1 MKRISICTML
11 AALLLGGCAKT
22 TESGEYDNEVRYLTA
37 WLKIEHPELEEAHGI
52 KISRDPESGLPPK
65 TGRGVYLLSET
76 EGTGEKLAEKGNY
89 VRVSYIAMSLDGS
102 ISSYT
107 EKETAEKL
115 GKYEAPNFYGPHLIS
130 IAGGANYAGVID
142 AVAGMKVGGER
153 TVLVPKWLMSTQDND
168 SEEAYLSSS
177 SSASNTIYKIRLV
190 EIIEDV
196 NKYQVDAI
204 EKYLRENVVGKLT
217 TDKGPATMPDTT
229 ATIGAC
235 KGFYFIPVTD
245 TTGHRTFPTDTTV
258 KINYTGRRLDE
269 QAFDTTIERTA
280 KDNDIWSSSK
290 TYATQSVSW
299 GEKFSDLKMGSSS
312 LISGFSKTLW
322 QMNKG
327 KGIGIF
333 WSDLGYGSSG
343 SGSMIPG
350 YAPLIFEIEIVSG
363 EEKK

>member
-1 MKRISICTML
+1 MKKISICTIL
-11 AALLLGGCAKT
+11 AMLLLGGCAKT
-22 TESGEYDNEVRYLTA
+22 TESGEYDDEARYLTA

-52 KISRDPESGLPPK
+52 KINRDPETKLPPK
-65 TGRGVYLLSET
+65 TGRGVYILSET
-76 EGTGEKLAEKGNY
+76 EGTGEEVAEKGNF
-89 VRVSYIAMSLDGS
+89 VRVSYTAMSLDGS

-107 EKETAEKL
+107 EKGTAEQL
-115 GKYEAPNFYGPHLIS
+115 GKDEAPNFYGPHLIS

-142 AVAGMKVGGER
+142 AIAGMKVGGER
-153 TVLVPKWLMSTQDND
+153 TVLVPKWLMSTQDYGT
-168 SEEAYLSSS
+168 EAEYLSKSSS
-177 SSASNTIYKIRLV
+177 SSNAIYQLKLV

-196 NKYQVDAI
+196 NKYQIDTI
-204 EKYLRENVVGKLT
+204 EKYLKDNVVGKLQ

-235 KGFYFIPVTD
+235 EGFYFIPVTD

-258 KINYTGRRLDE
+258 KINYTGRRLDG

-290 TYATQSVSW
+290 AYEEQSVSW
-299 GEKFSDLKMGSSS
+299 GENFSDLKMSSSS
-312 LISGFSKTLW
+312 LISGFNKTLW

-343 SGSMIPG
+343 SGNMIPG

-363 EEKK
+363 EDE